1 MQGGES
7 QNEGEAANNQGGE
20 SRRWHEERLAE
31 KQQQL
36 RRAVCYLRCSIPG
49 LTSTIYS
56 DGSGIGFETLGIIK
70 EGKMER

>member
-20 SRRWHEERLAE
+20 SRRWHEERLTE

-36 RRAVCYLRCSIPG
+36 RKAVCDLSCSIPG